1 MRLLCACMGVSFF
14 CAASMAS
21 PPETGAGAAAP
32 QALLKVGDPAP
43 PISIQDWVTNSPVD
57 LAAGKDKECYAIWFW
72 QPGDLGSTQLT
83 PRMTILHHR
92 YADRGLKVVGVVTES
107 ETNTLEAVRKFVTD
121 MGPKVGWT
129 VAYDKA
135 KETWMAWVVASL
147 KPGDGPS
154 LPKVFLVDRKG
165 IIVWIGTPADPDFED
180 IIIDVVDDTHSIA
193 TWEKVVE
200 LWGVMGTFMNRREF
214 DKAQAQLDEVLRV
227 YPASSKAINAKVFVY
242 TQQMRDWEALH
253 TWAQNYLA
261 AYAKDAHTM
270 HRLAV
275 ALSRP
280 AVQGELAQRDPVTAC
295 RAARIAYE
303 AGKNTGLLGDVAPLY
318 ARSLK
323 DLGAVKQA
331 VDVLT
336 DACNRI
342 QGFERDQ
349 LTAELEYY
357 KRCMAGQ
364 AELELP
370 IAAILSKLTEAKPA
384 EAKSVDAAPSPPA
397 KPDGDGKGGEK

>member
-1 MRLLCACMGVSFF
+1 MRLLCACMGLSLF
-14 CAASMAS
+14 CAASLAS
-21 PPETGAGAAAP
+21 PPETGDSAGAQAP
-32 QALLKVGDPAP
+32 LKVGDPAP

-57 LAAGKDKECYAIWFW
+57 LAAGKGKECYAIWFW

-83 PRMTILHHR
+83 PRLTILQNR
-92 YADRGLKVVGVVTES
+92 YADKGLKIVGVVTES
-107 ETNTLEAVRKFVTD
+107 ETNTIEAVRKFVTD
-121 MGPKVGWT
+121 LGPKVGWT
-129 VAYDKA
+129 AAYDKA
-135 KETWMAWVVASL
+135 KETWMAWMVASL
-147 KPGDGPS
+147 NPGERPA

-200 LWGVMGTFMNRREF
+200 LWGVMGGYMNRREF
-214 DKAQAQLDEVLRV
+214 DKAQAQLDDILRV
-227 YPASSKAINAKVFVY
+227 YPASSKAINAKVFIY
-242 TQQMRDWEALH
+242 TQQMRDWAAMR

-270 HRLAV
+270 HRLAT

-280 AVQGELAQRDPVTAC
+280 AVQGELAERDPLTAL

-303 AGKNTGLLGDVAPLY
+303 SGKSTGLLGDLAPLY
-318 ARSLK
+318 ARTLK
-323 DLGAVKQA
+323 EIGAVKQA

-349 LTAELEYY
+349 LTAELGFYQ
-357 KRCMAGQ
+357 KCLAGL
-364 AELELP
+364 AELDSPLAASLP
-370 IAAILSKLTEAKPA
+370 KSA
-384 EAKSVDAAPSPPA
+384 EAKGGDVAPTPPA
-397 KPDGDGKGGEK
+397 KPGGDGKGDGK